1 MGEMMRK
8 EKEYSRDFDFMPNHP
23 AGVLASKGFRAG
35 ATYCG
40 LKTYGEGKLDLGLL
54 VSSVPAA
61 VAGVYTQSLVK
72 AAPVL
77 LDMEVTKKGYA
88 RAVIY
93 NAGIANACTGEQGY
107 LDAQEM
113 QRLAG
118 EKLDVPANEI
128 LVTSTGVIGHLL
140 PMDKIRAGVD
150 SIELAEGEGVGT
162 QASFCIMTTDSRPKR
177 AVARLSWDGQ
187 VVFIG
192 GMCKGAGM
200 IHPNMATMLCYVTT
214 DAAATPKFL
223 QETLSEVAQDTFN
236 MITVDGD
243 TSTNDTALLLANG
256 LSGTPE
262 LGNGAPAEYER
273 IFKAA
278 LRELMTYLA
287 KEIARDGEGATK
299 LMEIWVRGA
308 ANKAEARL
316 AVRTIAGSMLTKSA
330 VYGGDPNWGR
340 IIAAAGRSGANFNP
354 SQTDIYIGNLPLML
368 AGTPQPFEKAL
379 AQAELTGPQIYITVD
394 LHAGDE
400 EAVGWGCDLTEEYVV
415 INSEYET

>member
-1 MGEMMRK
+1 MHK

-23 AGVLASKGFRAG
+23 AGVLAPKGFRAG

-54 VSSVPAA
+54 LSSAPCSA
-61 VAGVYTQSLVK
+61 AGVYTQSLVK

-77 LDMEVTKKGYA
+77 LDMEITAQGRA
-88 RAVIY
+88 QAVIY

-118 EKLDVPANEI
+118 HKLGIPAGEV
-128 LVTSTGVIGHLL
+128 LVTSTGVIGHML
-140 PMDKIRAGVD
+140 PMDKIRAGVTAIQL
-150 SIELAEGEGVGT
+150 SEGEATGT
-162 QASFCIMTTDSRPKR
+162 QASFCIMTTDTRPKR
-177 AVARLSWDGQ
+177 AVARFSWNGQ
-187 VVFIG
+187 VCVIG

-200 IHPNMATMLCYVTT
+200 IHPNMATMLCYLTT
-214 DAAATPKFL
+214 DVAATPKFL

-262 LGNGAPAEYER
+262 LGSAAPPDFER

-278 LRELMTYLA
+278 LREVMTYLA

-299 LMEIWVRGA
+299 LMEVWVRGA
-308 ANKAEARL
+308 ANKPEARL

-330 VYGGDPNWGR
+330 VFGGDPNWGR
-340 IIAAAGRSGANFNP
+340 ILAAAGRSGAIFDP
-354 SQTDIYIGNLPLML
+354 TKTDIYIENLPLML
-368 AGTPQPFEKAL
+368 AGTPQPFEKTQ
-379 AQAELTGPQIYITVD
+379 AQAALVGPLVYITVD
-394 LHAGDE
+394 LHAGAE
-400 EAVGWGCDLTEEYVV
+400 EAVGWGCDLTQEYVV